1 VTLVSRIP
9 RGDSDPFVRR
19 EERVVGFAAETERPR
34 SKRGTTLLTN
44 WLPFLFYAL
53 FAAAIPASMVA
64 LSFVLPKPPVSR
76 TQQRML
82 PFESGVSEGAPSRE
96 RRFTVSFYLTA
107 ILFILFD
114 IEIVFLYPLA
124 VQLDALGWFGIGE
137 FLVFIAILGVA
148 YVYVWRKGALNWH

>member
-1 VTLVSRIP
+1 VLS
-9 RGDSDPFVRR
+9 
-19 EERVVGFAAETERPR
+19 
-34 SKRGTTLLTN
+34 N

-53 FAAAIPASMVA
+53 FAAAIPATMIAASYVVPRRPVA
-64 LSFVLPKPPVSR
+64 R
-76 TQQRML
+76 TRQKML
-82 PFESGVSEGAPSRE
+82 PFESGVAEQAPSQR

-124 VQLDALGWFGIGE
+124 VRLDALGWFGFGE
-137 FLVFIAILGVA
+137 LLVFIAILGVA

>member
-1 VTLVSRIP
+1 VL
-9 RGDSDPFVRR
+9 SD
-19 EERVVGFAAETERPR
+19 
-34 SKRGTTLLTN
+34 

-53 FAAAIPASMVA
+53 FAAAIPATMIAMSCI
-64 LSFVLPKPPVSR
+64 LPGRPVSR
-76 TQQRML
+76 TKARML

-96 RRFTVSFYLTA
+96 KRFTISFYLTA

-137 FLVFIAILGVA
+137 FLVFIAVLGVA
-148 YVYVWRKGALNWH
+148 YVYVWRRGALNWH

>member
-1 VTLVSRIP
+1 MVYA
-9 RGDSDPFVRR
+9 G
-19 EERVVGFAAETERPR
+19 VGPVL
-34 SKRGTTLLTN
+34 SN

-53 FAAAIPASMVA
+53 FAAAIPATMIVA
-64 LSFVLPKPPVSR
+64 SFVLPGRPVSR
-76 TQQRML
+76 TRQRML

-124 VQLDALGWFGIGE
+124 VQLEALGWFGVVE
-137 FLVFIAILGVA
+137 LVVFVAILAVA
-148 YVYVWRKGALNWH
+148 YVYIWRKGALNWH